1 MADKRKIAKNTIAL
15 FFRMGLIMIISLYT
29 SRVIIQQLGVSDY
42 GTYNVVGGVVVIIS
56 FLISPLAQGI
66 QRFIN
71 YYLGRKEESQ
81 LNMVFTSGVAI
92 MSSFAMVVFIL
103 GETVGLFV
111 LNQYLNIPFDRMPA
125 ANWVLQFSLI
135 SVFASVIIVPFQGL
149 ILAHED
155 MKFYAYVSII
165 EAVFKLSIAYVLSIS
180 PIDKLVLYALLLCIT
195 NYVVLLFYCL
205 YSRSR
210 YKECRFKWHNDKE
223 IYKSLLKFSGWNVLG
238 SSTSMLTVQGLNI
251 ILNLFFST
259 IINAARGIA
268 LQVSSLVDNTILNI
282 QTAMNPQLTQLYA
295 QEKYEE
301 MKNLLIDN
309 FKWNFFL
316 FWLIALPLF
325 LKIDYLLEFWLG
337 NGFVPEYTSIFIK
350 ITIIRC
356 LLKCFE
362 RPLNTIIFAIG
373 DVKVVNL
380 FSSSCYIIEI
390 ILAIVLFSLGFS
402 PYWCFILD
410 LIVVSSIVVYEMA
423 FTHNKGVFSYGL
435 FTMKVGMPL
444 IAIMVISSILSYGVC
459 IIPLPSILSLILVC
473 IASTIFSVLL
483 IFSIGLSSSNRQL
496 VLSRIKEAFNK
507 Q

>member
-1 MADKRKIAKNTIAL
+1 MADKKKIAKNTIAL

-29 SRVIIQQLGVSDY
+29 SRVIIQQLGVSDF
-42 GTYNVVGGVVVIIS
+42 GTYNVVGGVVVMIS
-56 FLISPLAQGI
+56 FLISSLAQGI

-71 YYLGRKEESQ
+71 YYLGRKEEHQ

-111 LNQYLNIPFDRMPA
+111 LNHYLNIPYERMPA
-125 ANWVLQFSLI
+125 ANWVLQFSLF
-135 SVFASVIIVPFQGL
+135 SVFASMLVVPFQGL

-165 EAVFKLSIAYVLSIS
+165 EAALKLSVAFALSIS
-180 PIDKLVLYALLLCIT
+180 PIDKLVLYSLLLCIT
-195 NYVVLLFYCL
+195 NYLILIFYNLF
-205 YSRSR
+205 SKAR

-238 SSTSMLTVQGLNI
+238 SSTSMLTVQGINI

-268 LQVSSLVDNTILNI
+268 VQVSSLVDSTISNI

-301 MKNLLIDN
+301 MKNLLFDN
-309 FKWNFFL
+309 FKWNFYL
-316 FWLIALPLF
+316 YWLIALPLF
-325 LKIDYLLEFWLG
+325 LKIDYVLELWLG
-337 NGFVPEYTSIFIK
+337 KGFVPEYTSIFIK

-362 RPLNTIIFAIG
+362 RPLNTIIFATG
-373 DVKVVNL
+373 DVKTVNL
-380 FSSSCYIIEI
+380 FSSSFYVIEI
-390 ILAIVLFSLGFS
+390 LLAIVLFSLGFP

-410 LIVVSSIVVYEMA
+410 LLVVSSIVIYEMG
-423 FTHNKGVFSYGL
+423 FIHNKGIFSYSL
-435 FTMKVGMPL
+435 FVIKVGVPL
-444 IAIMVISSILSYGVC
+444 IVIMVISSILSYGVC
-459 IIPLPSILSLILVC
+459 KIPMSSILSLIFVC

-483 IFSIGLSSSNRQL
+483 IFGIGLSSSNRHLL
-496 VLSRIKEAFNK
+496 VSRVKETLK
-507 Q
+507 